1 MPETAT
7 LDVAIRRRL
16 GDFTLDVAFQADG
29 RGVTALFG
37 RSGSGKTSVINAI
50 AGLSR
55 PDEGRVQVGDTVFF
69 DSARRIDVPTERRR
83 VGYVF
88 QDSRLFPHMSVRSN
102 LEYGL
107 RRVPAAD
114 RRIALE
120 PVVEL
125 LGLGGLLERRPRGL
139 SGGETQRVAL
149 GRALL
154 AQPRLL
160 LMDEPMA
167 SLDAARKADILP
179 YIERLRDEMNIPIV
193 LVSHAVDEVVRL
205 ATTMVLIAEG
215 RVVASG
221 PVGAV
226 MGRLDLSAQSGMQD
240 AGAVLDLTVSE
251 HCESDGLSV
260 LAFDGGRLTVPRVA
274 RPVGAAVR
282 LHIHARDVI
291 VALSPPSG
299 VSVRNALSGVVMAVA
314 ESGPS
319 SADVQI
325 AVGGSVLI
333 ARITRA
339 AVRELDLRPG
349 RPVTALVKG
358 VAFESADAATVG
370 RARVVD
376 V

>member
-1 MPETAT
+1 M
-7 LDVAIRRRL
+7 LDVSIRRKL
-16 GDFTLDVAFQADG
+16 GGFALDIAFQAEE

-55 PDEGRVQVGDTVFF
+55 PDEGHIRVGDAVFF
-69 DSARRIDVPTERRR
+69 DSARRIDVAVEKRR

-88 QDSRLFPHMSVRSN
+88 QESRLFPHMTVRSN

-107 RRVPAAD
+107 RRVAASE
-114 RRIALE
+114 RRIALG

-125 LGLGGLLERRPRGL
+125 LGLGGLLDRRPRGL

-167 SLDAARKADILP
+167 ALDAARKAEILP

-205 ATTMVLIAEG
+205 AATMVLIADG
-215 RVVASG
+215 RVVAAGS
-221 PVGAV
+221 VGAV
-226 MGRLDLSAQSGMQD
+226 MGRLDLSALSGIQD
-240 AGAVLDLTVSE
+240 AGAVLDLMVE
-251 HCESDGLSV
+251 RHVDEDGLSV
-260 LAFDGGRLTVPRVA
+260 LTFDGGRLTVPRVA
-274 RPVGAAVR
+274 RPVGGAVR

-299 VSVRNALSGVVMAVA
+299 VSVRNALPGRVAAVA

-325 AVGGSVLI
+325 AVGGSFLI

-339 AVRELDLRPG
+339 AVRDLELAPG
-349 RPVTALVKG
+349 REVVAMVKG
-358 VAFESADAATVG
+358 VAFEPDATAPG
-370 RARVVD
+370 PRRVVD

>member
-1 MPETAT
+1 M
-7 LDVAIRRRL
+7 LDVTIRRRL
-16 GDFTLDVAFQADG
+16 GDFTLDVAFQADR

-55 PDEGRVQVGDTVFF
+55 PDAGRIQVGGTVFF

-107 RRVPAAD
+107 RRVPAAE

-226 MGRLDLSAQSGMQD
+226 MGRLDLSAQSGMRD
-240 AGAVLDLTVSE
+240 AGAVLDLIVES
-251 HCESDGLSV
+251 HHESDGLSV

-274 RPVGAAVR
+274 RPVGAALR

-299 VSVRNALSGVVMAVA
+299 MSVRNALSGVVRAVA

-358 VAFESADAATVG
+358 VAFESADAAAVG

>member
-1 MPETAT
+1 M
-7 LDVAIRRRL
+7 LDLTIRQRL
-16 GDFTLDVAFQADG
+16 GAFTLDVSLQTAQ
-29 RGVTALFG
+29 RGITALFG
-37 RSGSGKTSVINAI
+37 PSGSGKTSIINAI
-50 AGLSR
+50 AGLTS
-55 PDEGRVQVGDTVFF
+55 PDEGHIRVDDVTFF
-69 DSARRIDVPTERRR
+69 DRTRRIDLPTEKRR

-88 QDSRLFPHMSVRSN
+88 QEARLFPHMTVRDN
-102 LEYGL
+102 LLYGY
-107 RRVPAAD
+107 RRVRGDKA
-114 RRIALE
+114 IAPD
-120 PVVEL
+120 PVIGL
-125 LGLGGLLERRPRGL
+125 LGLGHLLDRRPRNL
-139 SGGETQRVAL
+139 SGGEKQRVAL

-154 AQPRLL
+154 SQPRVLL
-160 LMDEPMA
+160 LDEPLA
-167 SLDAARKADILP
+167 ALDSARKAEIIP

-240 AGAVLDLTVSE
+240 AGAVLDLIVES
-251 HCESDGLSV
+251 HHESDGLSV

-274 RPVGAAVR
+274 RPVGAALR

-299 VSVRNALSGVVMAVA
+299 MSVRNALSGVVRAVA

-358 VAFESADAATVG
+358 VAFESADAAAVG

>member
-299 VSVRNALSGVVMAVA
+299 MSVRNALSGVVTAVA

-349 RPVTALVKG
+349 RSVTALVKG
-358 VAFESADAATVG
+358 VAFESADVAAAG
-370 RARVVD
+370 RSRVVD

>member
-1 MPETAT
+1 MLDLHIRQT
-7 LDVAIRRRL
+7 LGA
-16 GDFTLDVAFQADG
+16 FTLDIAFTAEE

-50 AGLSR
+50 AGLTR
-55 PDEGRVQVGDTVFF
+55 PDAGHIRIGDTVFF
-69 DSARRIDVPTERRR
+69 DSAKRIDVPVEKRRI
-83 VGYVF
+83 GYVF
-88 QDSRLFPHMSVRSN
+88 QESRLFPHMTVRSN

-107 RRVPAAD
+107 RRVPAGE
-114 RRIALE
+114 RRIAFAS
-120 PVVEL
+120 VVEL
-125 LGLGGLLERRPRGL
+125 LGLGHLLDRRPRGL
-139 SGGETQRVAL
+139 SGGEKQRVAF

-167 SLDAARKADILP
+167 SLDAARKAEIMP

-193 LVSHAVDEVVRL
+193 LVSHALDEVVRL

-215 RVVASG
+215 RVRAAG

-226 MGRLDLSAQSGMQD
+226 MGRLDLSAVTGAHD
-240 AGAVLDLTVSE
+240 AGAVLDLTVE
-251 HCESDGLSV
+251 GHVPEDGLSV
-260 LAFDGGRLTVPRVA
+260 LAFDGGRLTVPQID
-274 RPVGAAVR
+274 RPPGTAVR

-291 VALSPPSG
+291 IALQQPSG
-299 VSVRNALSGVVMAVA
+299 VSLRNALTATVAEVA

-319 SADVQI
+319 SADVRL
-325 AVGGSVLI
+325 AVGGSFLI

-339 AVRELDLRPG
+339 AVRELQLAPG
-349 RPVTALVKG
+349 RPVVALVKG
-358 VAFESADAATVG
+358 IAFEPDSSGEASD
-370 RARVVD
+370 RRRRVVD